1 LPPFAGFIGKLFVF
15 KAGVESNLTWLVI
28 IGVLTS
34 VISLWYYI
42 NIIKQMYFVKYEGDA
57 SLAKI
62 KTPRLMVFIIA
73 VLAVFT
79 IAMVVVP
86 SVFIMIGQNAVTFF

>member
-34 VISLWYYI
+34 VISLWYYV

-57 SLAKI
+57 SAAKI
-62 KTPRLMVFIIA
+62 KTPGLMVFIIA
-73 VLAVFT
+73 ILAIFT